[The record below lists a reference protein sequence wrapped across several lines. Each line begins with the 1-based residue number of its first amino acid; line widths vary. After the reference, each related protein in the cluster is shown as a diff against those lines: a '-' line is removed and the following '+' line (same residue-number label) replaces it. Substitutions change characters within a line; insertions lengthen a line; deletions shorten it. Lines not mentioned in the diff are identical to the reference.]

1 MAASI
6 RKHLPLLML
15 LVDASEAQAQAILKT
30 LTPVQLRVILE
41 AIYNVLRGT
50 CPIGDKLKKN
60 LYQRRG
66 IIRRLVSKDLTR
78 QQQQRMLVKH
88 RQLLSLLLRP
98 VIEFLTK
105 TT

>member
-1 MAASI
+1 MAGSI
-6 RKHLPLLML
+6 RKHLPLLMV
-15 LVDASEAQAQAILKT
+15 LVDASETQTQAILKT
-30 LTPVQLRVILE
+30 LSPVQLRVVLE

-50 CPIGDKLKKN
+50 CPIGDKLKKK
-60 LYQRRG
+60 LYQRRR
-66 IIRRLVSKDLTR
+66 IIRQIVSKDLTR
-78 QQQQRMLVKH
+78 QQQQRLLVKH